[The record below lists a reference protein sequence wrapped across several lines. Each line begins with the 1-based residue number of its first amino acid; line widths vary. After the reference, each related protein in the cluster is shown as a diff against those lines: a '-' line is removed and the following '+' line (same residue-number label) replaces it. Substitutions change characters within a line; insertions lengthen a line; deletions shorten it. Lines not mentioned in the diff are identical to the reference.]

1 MPLPYVVVVAS
12 VVFVSVV
19 VVVASVV
26 FVSVVVVF
34 LTEAVVSLALE
45 VLMIVLMCRME
56 YV

>member
-1 MPLPYVVVVAS
+1 M
-12 VVFVSVV
+12 

-45 VLMIVLMCRME
+45 FLMIVLMCRME

>member
-19 VVVASVV
+19 VVFS
-26 FVSVVVVF
+26 
-34 LTEAVVSLALE
+34 TEVVVSLALE
-45 VLMIVLMCRME
+45 VLMIVLMCWME

>member
-1 MPLPYVVVVAS
+1 M
-12 VVFVSVV
+12 

-34 LTEAVVSLALE
+34 STEAVVSLALE
-45 VLMIVLMCRME
+45 VLMIVLMCQME